1 MKIGV
6 ILTGYG
12 MLNYVD
18 RCLEGWLRARNDH
31 YGTHKI
37 VICAVS
43 VPFAGFPDATDDG
56 TVEELHRA
64 KRLGDIDH
72 VIDSPKHIPETVAR
86 SMALQWLKTQGVDYT
101 WQVDLDEEYTLGDI
115 NAIVRFV
122 EADRWTVGWKLSL
135 KNYVFDEQTYLAE
148 PFQPMRIHRID
159 SLSGCIADGFWAD
172 NNVSYR
178 GVTTDTLFRDTS
190 FACKTVPQQTAWIRH
205 ITWQS
210 NARSRDKIKY
220 QLEARGWP
228 SCQFAWDPVKGL
240 IFNPALPAPRVL
252 RDE

>member
-1 MKIGV
+1 MRIGV

-12 MLNYVD
+12 MLDYLD
-18 RCLEGWLRARNDH
+18 RCLDAWIDARTAH
-31 YGTHKI
+31 YKSHDI

-86 SMALQWLKTQGVDYT
+86 SMALQWLKTQGVT
-101 WQVDLDEEYTLGDI
+101 HSWQVDLDEFYTLGEI
-115 NAIVRFV
+115 NGIARLV
-122 EADRWTVGWKLSL
+122 EADPWNVCWRLPL
-135 KNYVFDEQTYLAE
+135 KNYVFDEHTYLAE

-159 SLSGCIADGFWAD
+159 SLSGCVAEGFWGD

-178 GVTTDTLFRDTS
+178 DGATQALIQDILFASRTILTS
-190 FACKTVPQQTAWIRH
+190 TAWVKH

-210 NARSRDKIKY
+210 NTRSRDKIRY

-228 SCQFAWDPVKGL
+228 SCQFAWDPIKGL
-240 IFNPALPAPRVL
+240 IFNPTLPAPRVL